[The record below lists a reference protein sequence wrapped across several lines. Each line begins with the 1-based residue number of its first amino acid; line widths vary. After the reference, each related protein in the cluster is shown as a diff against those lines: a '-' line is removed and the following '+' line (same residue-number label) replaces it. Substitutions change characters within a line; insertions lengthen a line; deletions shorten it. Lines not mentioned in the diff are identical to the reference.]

1 MIKPDDLLYVE
12 RGCDRLDFGDGE
24 IWAVVKVE
32 PGNGNEPDR
41 LSLSHA
47 GDRVQGRR
55 VLLARQGGGRSFLA
69 WNPIQGES
77 GLVRLA
83 PYNAQRHS

>member
-12 RGCDRLDFGDGE
+12 RGDARLDFDNGE

-32 PGNGNEPDR
+32 PGDEGSPDR

-47 GDRVQGRR
+47 GGRGRR
-55 VLLARQGGGRSFLA
+55 VLLARQGGDRSFLA
-69 WNPIQGES
+69 WSPIQGES

-83 PYNAQRHS
+83 PYNALRHS